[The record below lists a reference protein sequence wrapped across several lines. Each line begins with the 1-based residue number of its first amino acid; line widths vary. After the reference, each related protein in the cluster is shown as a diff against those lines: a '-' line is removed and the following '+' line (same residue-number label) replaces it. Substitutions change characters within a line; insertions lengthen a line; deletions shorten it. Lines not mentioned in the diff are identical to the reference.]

1 MRRVVHA
8 SLIAA
13 LLMSTGCS
21 WIKERRFISDVMGK
35 PAMDFELQSLTGET
49 ERLSDYRGKPVL
61 LAFWAYG

>member
-13 LLMSTGCS
+13 LLMSMGCS
-21 WIKERRFISDVMGK
+21 WIKERRFISDVMDK